1 VILKAREV
9 ISIRGSRM
17 NIGKLKE
24 MVKAEKGEIPGSTCP
39 QCLLIKMD
47 KVTFICTE

>member
-9 ISIRGSRM
+9 ISIRGSRI

-24 MVKAEKGEIPGSTCP
+24 MVKAEKGEIICFEP
-39 QCLLIKMD
+39 QNSRTRNRRISK
-47 KVTFICTE
+47 